1 MEQVNEKG
9 STHKFNKKN
18 YQNNKFR
25 TEVGQKQEKQL
36 TLTEK
41 KSRLTFNNKNLSFFS
56 LKSKLYKSKFAK
68 TCMSYEI
75 VRFTM
80 SSFLSDQ

>member
-25 TEVGQKQEKQL
+25 TEVDQKQEKQL

-41 KSRLTFNNKNLSFFS
+41 KK
-56 LKSKLYKSKFAK
+56 A
-68 TCMSYEI
+68 
-75 VRFTM
+75 
-80 SSFLSDQ
+80 D

>member
-25 TEVGQKQEKQL
+25 TEVDQKQEKQL

-41 KSRLTFNNKNLSFFS
+41 KKQIDF
-56 LKSKLYKSKFAK
+56 
-68 TCMSYEI
+68 
-75 VRFTM
+75 
-80 SSFLSDQ
+80 